1 MPDDE
6 KPKEGNVSEESP
18 PEPALPEKPA
28 DEPVPDDIMSVL
40 APFIEDRKE
49 GGNDSNSENS
59 AESEVSEEESK
70 RREKPP
76 GKSGTPVG
84 EMLPPREF
92 FDWLLEHKG
101 SKLTKRQKEIL
112 LYAYNHPE
120 MNLNQLA
127 IKGSFSYS
135 HSRKTVEKLQNL
147 YKQYSQEFELEGA
160 PLEPEPLE
168 PVPATIRQAGK
179 KGSRRRGR
187 PPANGEEQMT
197 KYLVDASKATTT
209 FKEVDKTIAK
219 VLGADFHDAAV
230 KKNVYARLGELLI
243 YTLLQLGAIDRDRI
257 VEYSQTLVDDP
268 DALYFYVK
276 EQLDAVI
283 KITDPETLQHVWMEN
298 AQLRMKVMALEATA
312 DMLSDALNYYGD
324 TIRALIGLLN
334 KKQLEKFATWVYMS
348 EYMRKMRKKKVGGVG
363 VGGAGSATGR
373 V

>member
-6 KPKEGNVSEESP
+6 KPGEGNVSDESP

-40 APFIEDRKE
+40 APLLDE
-49 GGNDSNSENS
+49 GGGNNKNNG
-59 AESEVSEEESK
+59 ESEVSEETSK
-70 RREKPP
+70 KQEKPP
-76 GKSGTPVG
+76 GKAGTPVG
-84 EMLPPREF
+84 EMLPPRDF
-92 FDWLLEHKG
+92 FNWLLEHKG
-101 SKLTKRQKEIL
+101 SKLTKRQKEVL

-120 MNLNQLA
+120 LNLNQLA
-127 IKGSFSYS
+127 IKGNFSYS
-135 HSRKTVEKLQNL
+135 HARKTVEKLQNL
-147 YKQYSQEFELEGA
+147 YKEYAGEFEAGEV

-168 PVPATIRQAGK
+168 PVPATTRPAGRR
-179 KGSRRRGR
+179 SRRGGNTT
-187 PPANGEEQMT
+187 AEQDEKLTNKM
-197 KYLVDASKATTT
+197 YEMSKATTT
-209 FKEVDKTIAK
+209 FKQVDKVIAE
-219 VLGADFHDAAV
+219 VLGADFHDAAT

-257 VEYSQTLVDDP
+257 VEYSQTLVENP

-276 EQLDAVI
+276 EQLDSVI
-283 KITDPETLQHVWMEN
+283 KITDPDTLQRVWMEN

-363 VGGAGSATGR
+363 VGGTGAATGR